1 MNKRRFVG
9 TYQNE
14 AALVAKIN
22 QLTERGYEERDLYVV
37 VRDKDDISL
46 VKRKTD
52 AKVEEA
58 SANWMQKFAGV
69 TEGEQEVKRAL
80 LDLGFADDDVDRAYG
95 DILNGGYT
103 LILDEP
109 DTGFNDGN
117 NLAFEGHEANAAF
130 GDNPENGQKD

>member
-1 MNKRRFVG
+1 M
-9 TYQNE
+9 
-14 AALVAKIN
+14 
-22 QLTERGYEERDLYVV
+22 TERGYEERDLYVV

-80 LDLGFADDDVDRAYG
+80 LDLGFADDDVNRAYG
-95 DILNGGYT
+95 DILNGGYA

-117 NLAFEGHEANAAF
+117 NPAFEGHEANAAF
-130 GDNPENGQKD
+130 GRDQDK

>member
-1 MNKRRFVG
+1 MRTDEQTSICRH
-9 TYQNE
+9 YQNE

-37 VRDKDDISL
+37 ARDKDDISL

-69 TEGEQEVKRAL
+69 TEGEQEVKRLTSVLLTTTSTAL
-80 LDLGFADDDVDRAYG
+80 MAIF
-95 DILNGGYT
+95 
-103 LILDEP
+103 
-109 DTGFNDGN
+109 
-117 NLAFEGHEANAAF
+117 
-130 GDNPENGQKD
+130 